1 VIALDTNILVYSVR
15 EDSPWHEAALSCVR
29 GVAEGSALWAIAWP
43 CIHEFLA
50 VVTHP
55 KIYKPPTSLQDAVQQ
70 VDYWMES
77 PTIRIVSETPDYWEH
92 LKSTLMPGKV
102 TGPLIHDAHVAA
114 ICKAAGVREI
124 WTADRD
130 YSRFAGIP
138 VRNPLISA
146 QNRNS

>member
-77 PTIRIVSETPDYWEH
+77 PTIRIVGETPDYWEH
-92 LKSTLMPGKV
+92 LKSTLMRGKV

>member
-1 VIALDTNILVYSVR
+1 
-15 EDSPWHEAALSCVR
+15 
-29 GVAEGSALWAIAWP
+29 VAEGSALWAIAWP